1 MFAVTNIDDIVVLA
15 VLFGRAARRRPEVLR
30 VIAGHYFGF
39 VGILAVSA
47 LGALGASLLPERAI
61 AYLGI
66 LPLLLGVRAAWQA
79 WRPGDDGPDDGRDN
93 AVGILG
99 VAAVTFANGGGTTS
113 ASTSRCSPSPVSA
126 ACSGPSRSSWS
137 AWHSG
142 ASPVLLSPAIRQSP
156 RCCRGGGAT
165 SSCRWYS
172 SPSACR
178 FSSRAAFFSPR
189 GSPRHPPIVVDQD
202 QSPPARCARRSK
214 FIASMP

>member
-1 MFAVTNIDDIVVLA
+1 MSGLGLVGKAAAMFAVTNIDDIVVLA

-99 VAAVTFANGGGTTS
+99 VAAVTFANGGDNIGVYVPVFAVAGIGGMLGSVAIFLVGVALWCVAGIAVTGHPAVATVL
-113 ASTSRCSPSPVSA
+113 SRWGHVIVPVVLIAIGLSILVQGGVFA
-126 ACSGPSRSSWS
+126 AG
-137 AWHSG
+137 
-142 ASPVLLSPAIRQSP
+142 
-156 RCCRGGGAT
+156 
-165 SSCRWYS
+165 
-172 SPSACR
+172 
-178 FSSRAAFFSPR
+178 
-189 GSPRHPPIVVDQD
+189 
-202 QSPPARCARRSK
+202 
-214 FIASMP
+214 